1 MTQVATISSNR
12 TAAYYA
18 VEDSPKT
25 LPGTPDWYELEPN
38 SYGDFGAQITR
49 VPRQP
54 ISADRQLKK
63 GPITDLDAS
72 SSFQMDL
79 TQENFPGLAA
89 GFFRAAVRAKAEL
102 AVATVNTGG
111 ATDDFE
117 PASGG
122 DSYYANDLL
131 YAQGFDD
138 AANNGLHVV
147 SGTPTGTEIIVTTTL
162 TENTGQSGTIR
173 KVGHQFASADFRVD
187 ASGTWP
193 VLTTE
198 GGGKDMTELGLIGA
212 GEWLYIGS
220 DEANTS
226 FANAVN
232 NGWVR
237 VRAVAAN
244 ALTVDKASATM
255 ATDTGSGKTIRI
267 YFASRVLKN
276 ETTQTLIVQNTYQLE
291 RQLGAPDDAAPSE
304 IQSEY
309 VTGAVPNEFTLTVG
323 TADKVVGDLS
333 FVGMDYETRT
343 GSTGIK
349 TGNRHAVTE
358 ADAFNTSSSFKRLRM
373 YVWAD
378 GDEFPS
384 NLFTYLQDLALTLT
398 NNSDPNKAVNVL
410 GAASINDGFFQVTG
424 QANAYFNNVAQQ
436 AAVRAN
442 SDSTLDFVMA
452 QDNAVLGNAQGIN
465 IDVPLIGLG
474 DGQNNVEQNSPML
487 TPVAIEGFDGA
498 KLDSALSHTLWMGWW
513 DYLPDVAVA

>member
-1 MTQVATISSNR
+1 MAQVATISSNR
-12 TAAYYA
+12 SAAYYA

-38 SYGDFGAQITR
+38 SYGDFGAQVTR

-72 SSFQMDL
+72 ASFQMDI

-102 AVATVNTGG
+102 AIATVDTGG
-111 ATDDFE
+111 ATNDFE

-122 DSYYANDLL
+122 DAYYANDLL

-138 AANNGLHVV
+138 AINNGLHLV
-147 SGTPTGTEIIVTTTL
+147 SGTPAATEVIVTTNL
-162 TENTGQSGTIR
+162 AENTGQSGTIR
-173 KVGHQFASADFRVD
+173 KAGHQFASGDAEID
-187 ASGTWP
+187 ASGSWP
-193 VLTTE
+193 LFITTT
-198 GGGKDMTELGLIGA
+198 KDMTELGLVGA

-220 DEANTS
+220 DEANTT
-226 FANAVN
+226 FATTAN

-244 ALTVDKASATM
+244 ALTIDKADAEMS
-255 ATDTGSGKTIRI
+255 TDNGSGKTIRI

-291 RQLGAPDDAAPSE
+291 RQLGAPDDALPSE

-309 VTGAVPNEFTLTVG
+309 VTGAVPNEFTMTVG

-343 GSTGIK
+343 GGTGVK
-349 TGNRHAVTE
+349 SGNRHAVTE
-358 ADAFNTSSSFKRLRM
+358 ADAFNTSSAFKRLRM

-378 GDEFPS
+378 GTEFPS
-384 NLFTYLQDLALTLT
+384 NLFTYIQDLSLTLS
-398 NNSDPNKAVNVL
+398 NNADPNKAVNVL
-410 GAASINDGFFQVTG
+410 GAASINDGFFQLTG

-442 SDSTLDFVMA
+442 SDCTLDFVMA
-452 QDNAVLGNAQGIN
+452 QDNATLGNAQGIN
-465 IDVPLIGLG
+465 VDLPLIALG

-487 TPVAIEGFDGA
+487 TPVSIEGFDGS
-498 KLDSALSHTLWMGWW
+498 KVNSALNHTLWMGWW